1 MPDIQNGEPVGN
13 AHRFAPAAP
22 DEEYVYGAC
31 CPGWHTAADQTDAL
45 ADWIGFMRARKV
57 DRVCSLL
64 PGDHGDGAG
73 GDERDCADGAF
84 DTFRDVFGPEQVC
97 TAPILDH
104 RLVDP
109 GLLDREILPFLDDAA
124 AAEERVVVLCLTG
137 LGRTGQ
143 VLAVWLA
150 HDRGYAPDRA
160 IETVEE
166 MGRKPRDPVR
176 AGNATDEELRD
187 LLAIFG

>member
-1 MPDIQNGEPVGN
+1 MPDIQNGDSVGN

-22 DEEYVYGAC
+22 EEEHVYGAC
-31 CPGWHTAADQTDAL
+31 CPGWHTAADQSDAL
-45 ADWIGFMRARKV
+45 ADWVGFMRARSV

-64 PGDHGDGAG
+64 PGDEPGADG
-73 GDERDCADGAF
+73 RDCADGAV
-84 DTFRDVFGPEQVC
+84 DIYRDVFGVENVLR
-97 TAPILDH
+97 APILDH
-104 RLVDP
+104 HLADP
-109 GLLDREILPFLDDAA
+109 GLLDREILPFLDDATD
-124 AAEERVVVLCLTG
+124 AEERVVVHCLTG

-176 AGNATDEELRD
+176 AGNATEEELID
-187 LLAIFG
+187 LLAAFR

>member
-1 MPDIQNGEPVGN
+1 MPDIQNGESVGN

-22 DEEYVYGAC
+22 DEEFVYGAC

-45 ADWIGFMRARKV
+45 ADWIGFMRARNV

-64 PGDHGDGAG
+64 PGAEGD
-73 GDERDCADGAF
+73 CVDGAF
-84 DTFRDVFGPEQVC
+84 DTYRDVFGVERVC
-97 TAPILDH
+97 RAPILDQH
-104 RLVDP
+104 LVDP
-109 GLLDREILPFLDDAA
+109 GLLDREILPFLDDAV
-124 AAEERVVVLCLTG
+124 AAEERVVVHCLTG

-160 IETVEE
+160 IEAVEE
-166 MGRKPRDPVR
+166 MGRRPRDPVR
-176 AGNATDEELRD
+176 AGNVTERELLD
-187 LLAIFG
+187 LLAAFG